1 MVLSLGFACGAC
13 GVKYSTLAQHFR
25 WHPECDPKP
34 LAVPVRP
41 AAPLVQ
47 CNDGLFGKHLLTD
60 GLREGVLWDLF
71 GMRIERDFTDDDI
84 RHVKAVSTR
93 WMLAQAPLASQRLQ
107 EANLLAPGASP
118 ESVLEQ
124 LKPELFQGV
133 ETSRL
138 EVAARKKEY
147 RSLEPRV
154 TDLSGRGCRDADHL
168 VVSFSAVELLT
179 QRLQQDS
186 EFRRK

>member
-1 MVLSLGFACGAC
+1 M
-13 GVKYSTLAQHFR
+13 
-25 WHPECDPKP
+25 
-34 LAVPVRP
+34 
-41 AAPLVQ
+41 LV
-47 CNDGLFGKHLLTD
+47 
-60 GLREGVLWDLF
+60 
-71 GMRIERDFTDDDI
+71 
-84 RHVKAVSTR
+84 
-93 WMLAQAPLASQRLQ
+93 QAPLAAQRLQ

-186 EFRRK
+186 EFRRKCHAKSEEWKKGDRWRRPPTTTIANFDDAVAARFHPRLMRPATADEEQDFRNRIALEFNADDIEVPACALARPRAPSPCLY